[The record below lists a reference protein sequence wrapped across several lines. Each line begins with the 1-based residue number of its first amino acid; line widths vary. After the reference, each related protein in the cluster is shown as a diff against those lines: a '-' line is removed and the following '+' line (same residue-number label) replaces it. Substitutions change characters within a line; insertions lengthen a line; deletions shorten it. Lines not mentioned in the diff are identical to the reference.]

1 MSLSSSMTQQIV
13 FPFVGKSARFLL
25 FVVFCLNMSI
35 DRHNYCRDPFKKH
48 RRRVYVHLRVAS
60 ENLIAEHPSLSLR
73 SGDLLC
79 VNCLKAAQKNDCEVA
94 FEPAGLAVFPRNVLS
109 QLLIPQHNS
118 IDFVRANF
126 SFSCCIISAPSS
138 V

>member
-1 MSLSSSMTQQIV
+1 M
-13 FPFVGKSARFLL
+13 FPYVGKSARFLL

-79 VNCLKAAQKNDCEVA
+79 VNCLKAVQKNDCEVA
-94 FEPAGLAVFPRNVLS
+94 FEPSSLS
-109 QLLIPQHNS
+109 QECA
-118 IDFVRANF
+118 D
-126 SFSCCIISAPSS
+126 SS
-138 V
+138 TQDSDSSSDDLPDTVVVHYAR

>member
-1 MSLSSSMTQQIV
+1 MST
-13 FPFVGKSARFLL
+13 
-25 FVVFCLNMSI
+25 

-79 VNCLKAAQKNDCEVA
+79 VNCLKAVQKNDCEVA
-94 FEPAGLAVFPRNVLS
+94 FKPSCLS
-109 QLLIPQHNS
+109 QECAESTPY
-118 IDFVRANF
+118 
-126 SFSCCIISAPSS
+126 SS
-138 V
+138 TQDCDSSSDDLPDTVVVHYAR